1 MADLSNW
8 YLDVI
13 KDRLYVSAADS
24 FDRRASQ
31 TMLHALLQVCDTCS
45 ASRVAP
51 GHSLCRKDPLHYFI
65 MACRPESTEL
75 RQVEAG
81 KSVLNILVIKCTQRL
96 LWILQKKLSS
106 TGDFSRSH
114 SSDVQ
119 GPQGMLPALAPMCP
133 FGQRTPG
140 TLLHGTF

>member
-31 TMLHALLQVCDTCS
+31 TVLHALLQVCDTCS
-45 ASRVAP
+45 ASHVAP
-51 GHSLCRKDPLHYFI
+51 GHSLCRRDPLHYLM

-75 RQVEAG
+75 QELKQEKV
-81 KSVLNILVIKCTQRL
+81 C
-96 LWILQKKLSS
+96 
-106 TGDFSRSH
+106 
-114 SSDVQ
+114 
-119 GPQGMLPALAPMCP
+119 
-133 FGQRTPG
+133 
-140 TLLHGTF
+140 